1 MRNIG
6 KLFEEDFKHSANG
19 MYYLRLHDSAT
30 GFDFQNQGND
40 HSVRTRNGSS
50 GRTLRFSIKSPY
62 DAVLCKNGQMCCVEL
77 KSVGG
82 TSASFGD
89 KDNNVIKLR
98 QVKALLKAETDGHA
112 LSYLVIHF
120 RKYGETYAIRPTTFL
135 IFTKLCHKK
144 SINRDDAKEIGKRI
158 PERKLKVHYR
168 YDLTVLFG

>member
-30 GFDFQNQGND
+30 GFDFQNQEND
-40 HSVRTRNGSS
+40 HRV
-50 GRTLRFSIKSPY
+50 RFSIKSPY

-98 QVKALLKAETDGHA
+98 QVKSLLKAETDGHA

>member
-1 MRNIG
+1 MKNIG
-6 KLFEEDFKHSANG
+6 KFFEEDFKHSANG

-30 GFDFQNQGND
+30 GFDFSAND
-40 HSVRTRNGSS
+40 QENDRS
-50 GRTLRFSIKSPY
+50 GRVRFSIKSPY

-89 KDNNVIKLR
+89 DRNNVIKLR

-112 LSYLVIHF
+112 LSYLIIHF
-120 RKYGETYAIRPTTFL
+120 RKYGETYAIRPATFL

-144 SINRDDAKEIGKRI
+144 SINRNDAKEIGKRI